1 MTAGVPAGAPICC
14 SQYSPGFSPFMQLK
28 RVPSAVRTTT
38 CPLPFGPII
47 EPLSGT
53 SFDLNSV
60 RTDDPFACN
69 HQNANKT
76 GSPSE
81 ATSLFLKF
89 PVSFGIRGQVMF
101 QYVPEGEHRGR
112 PGSYA
117 KKKGTISRALRSSY
131 PLRDK
136 RVPFALIEGILY
148 RCTG

>member
-14 SQYSPGFSPFMQLK
+14 SQYSPGSSPFMQLK

-53 SFDLNSV
+53 SLDLNSV

-76 GSPSE
+76 GFPSE
-81 ATSLFLKF
+81 ATGLFFKF
-89 PVSFGIRGQVMF
+89 PISFAGCPGLPVPYKTNGCPSLLSRGTLAC
-101 QYVPEGEHRGR
+101 GAG
-112 PGSYA
+112 
-117 KKKGTISRALRSSY
+117 
-131 PLRDK
+131 
-136 RVPFALIEGILY
+136 
-148 RCTG
+148 